1 MIIMDGDCVPNR
13 HYVADHLALAERGHF
28 VQGKRVLLDSEASE
42 GFDAHR
48 ANSIAGLLRD
58 LAGGHLGNAHHLLR
72 MPGFPALRSRK
83 LKGIKG
89 CNTAF
94 FKDDAYAVNGYNEEF
109 ASWGREDSEFA
120 ARLYKY
126 GLKRKEHPFAAVCF
140 HLWHPQQ
147 PRGSLD
153 RNEALLAGTLNREG
167 YRCRRGIVNE
177 G

>member
-1 MIIMDGDCVPNR
+1 V
-13 HYVADHLALAERGHF
+13 
-28 VQGKRVLLDSEASE
+28 
-42 GFDAHR
+42 
-48 ANSIAGLLRD
+48 
-58 LAGGHLGNAHHLLR
+58 GGHLGNAHHLLR